1 MANSK
6 RKCPYCKESKKA
18 ESMYVNG
25 MQAFCNKDHY
35 IEYQVGN
42 RKKLAKKG
50 KSVMRKETKVRKDA
64 IKTRTQHY
72 NELQT
77 LVNRFVRLTY
87 KDAPCYTCGTV
98 NPNIK
103 YDCGHMLSRGSH
115 PETRFNL
122 DNLRKQCSVQ
132 CNQHGSGMRY
142 EFEKRLIAE
151 LGQSRVDT
159 LIGKHP
165 TLKQQ
170 YPNIEDIQREKV
182 KYRKMIKE
190 M

>member
-18 ESMYVNG
+18 DSMYING

-170 YPNIEDIQREKV
+170 YPDIEDIQREKV